1 MSFLGDFFE
10 PVMGLATS
18 VIGGALQNSAT
29 AGFQDANIAWQRE
42 QLQNKHQWEVE
53 DLRKAGLNPI
63 LSATNGSSAVSAG
76 SPQGASVDIGK
87 ALEAISNSALM
98 RKQEQI
104 AEYDAETRRISANA
118 QKLASKVEE
127 SKAESAIALNDSSRW
142 LNIQNAERIGHLWP
156 MEVAYAKAN
165 VDYTVQKM
173 INSIIEVNAK
183 AAYFEKAGDAQ
194 LMIGSAA
201 QSQAAAA
208 HRQADVSAQ
217 IAATME
223 KNGVSEREVNRWKA
237 GDYEQQ
243 IRESVARTGK
253 ILTEDKQLNFTLQ
266 KDMLHNPNY
275 RRTDGGNWFTDA
287 VYGTGEYLR
296 EINPLRG
303 MFGN

>member
-1 MSFLGDFFE
+1 
-10 PVMGLATS
+10 MGLFDA
-18 VIGGALQNSAT
+18 VIGGVFDLAGAAFQNSAT
-29 AGFQDANIAWQRE
+29 SDFQERNIEWQRE
-42 QLQNKHQWEVE
+42 QLQNKHQWEVA

-76 SPQGASVDIGK
+76 SPQGASVDFGK

-183 AAYFEKAGDAQ
+183 AAYYEKAGDAQ

-208 HRQADVSAQ
+208 HRQADISAQ

-253 ILTEDKQLNFTLQ
+253 ILTEDKQLNFNLQ

-287 VYGTGEYLR
+287 VFGTGEYLR